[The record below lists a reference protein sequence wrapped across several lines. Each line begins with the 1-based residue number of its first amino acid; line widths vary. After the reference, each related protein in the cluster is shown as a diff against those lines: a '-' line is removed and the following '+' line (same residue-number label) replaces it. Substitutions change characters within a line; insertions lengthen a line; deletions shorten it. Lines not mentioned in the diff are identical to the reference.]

1 MERLPSPLTDMDMG
15 IKIKD
20 KIRHHFFEE
29 KRDSI
34 LKKNIILSVVFK
46 ILSVAISLL
55 LVPVALG
62 FVNTTEFGIW
72 LVLNSLITWFSVFDI
87 GITNGLRNKLAK
99 ALALKETELARV
111 YVSTV
116 YIVLFA
122 VFTIVWLLF
131 LFANQYIDWLY
142 ILNIPIQYIA
152 SVRKITVIVFTYF
165 YLFFLLKII
174 NTVLLADQKAA
185 YSSVIDLVSQL
196 GVLVT
201 LLVMTHFLDGSLLYL
216 FVAMC
221 AAPVVVAIIFNVIIF
236 SGKYRFLAPSFKFF
250 RKWAIKDLMGLSFKF
265 FIVQI
270 AALIQY
276 QTANIIIAHFFNMQ
290 EVTNYN
296 IAYKYFSVLSIF
308 FLMALHPLWSAA
320 TQAYHRNEYEW
331 IKSTTK
337 KYIKLFFIFVACG
350 FVMLLVSH
358 IVYDIWIGKN
368 VVFIPFVLSLCCFL
382 YFSINMFGSIF
393 VNILNGIGAIRLQF
407 LFSLFTPAIYI
418 GLCFL
423 FIKQFH
429 LGIYSVFIAAIISNV
444 NGFIIAP
451 IQYIKIFV
459 RNKKGIWVE

>member
-1 MERLPSPLTDMDMG
+1 MVQLPSPLTDMDMG

-20 KIRHHFFEE
+20 KIRHHFFGE

-34 LKKNIILSVVFK
+34 LKKNIILSVIFK

-55 LVPVALG
+55 LVPVAIG
-62 FVNTTEFGIW
+62 FVDTTDFGIW
-72 LVLNSLITWFSVFDI
+72 LVLSSLVAWFSIFDI

-99 ALALKETELARV
+99 ALALRETELAKV

-116 YIVLFA
+116 YIVLFT
-122 VFTIVWLLF
+122 VFTFAWLLF
-131 LFANQYIDWLY
+131 LFINEYIDWIY
-142 ILNIPIQYIA
+142 ILNIPTQYVDTI
-152 SVRKITVIVFTYF
+152 RKVTIIVFTYF

-174 NTVLLADQKAA
+174 NTILLADQKAA
-185 YSSVIDLVSQL
+185 YSSLIDLVSQL

-201 LLVMTHFLDGSLLYL
+201 IVAMSYFLDGSLLYL
-216 FVAMC
+216 FIGMC
-221 AAPVVVAIIFNVIIF
+221 TAPVIVAVIFNIIFF
-236 SGKYRFLAPSFKFF
+236 RRRYRFLAPSFKFF

-320 TQAYHRNEYEW
+320 TQAYHQGEYEW

-350 FVMLLVSH
+350 LVMLIASH
-358 IVYDIWIGKN
+358 FVYDIWIGKDI
-368 VVFIPFVLSLCCFL
+368 VFIPFVLSLCCLL
-382 YFSINMFGSIF
+382 YFSVNMFGSIF

-407 LFSLFTPAIYI
+407 VFSLFTPVIYI
-418 GLCFL
+418 GLCLL

-429 LGIYSVFIAAIISNV
+429 LGIYSVFLAAIVSNV
-444 NGFIIAP
+444 NGFIVAP
-451 IQYIKIFV
+451 IQYMKIFV
-459 RNKKGIWVE
+459 QNKKGIWVK